1 MKNVKL
7 RRMKNVETVTD
18 EKRKTATDKKSVKI
32 GRIKTY
38 EYMLKCIGV
47 QKAKLF
53 L

>member
-1 MKNVKL
+1 MKNAEMG
-7 RRMKNVETVTD
+7 RIENVETVTD

>member
-1 MKNVKL
+1 MGRIENA
-7 RRMKNVETVTD
+7 ETMTD

-38 EYMLKCIGV
+38 GYMVKCIDK